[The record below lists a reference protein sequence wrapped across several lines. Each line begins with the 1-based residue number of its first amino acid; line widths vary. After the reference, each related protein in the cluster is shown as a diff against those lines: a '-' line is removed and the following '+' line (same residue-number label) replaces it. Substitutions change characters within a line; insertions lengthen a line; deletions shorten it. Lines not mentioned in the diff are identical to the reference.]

1 MKAYKAEYGMLPDSA
16 FAALGYDTVNLL
28 ANALTMAQSDNSDSI
43 ISAVLQTRSF
53 PAVTRKI
60 GYENG
65 SRIPLKSVTVVKIE
79 NGVRSAAAVITPQKV
94 PAP

>member
-1 MKAYKAEYGMLPDSA
+1 M
-16 FAALGYDTVNLL
+16 
-28 ANALTMAQSDNSDSI
+28 
-43 ISAVLQTRSF
+43 
-53 PAVTRKI
+53 TRKI

-79 NGVRSAAAVITPQKV
+79 NGVRSAAAAITPQKV

>member
-43 ISAVLQTRSF
+43 HLCSASNEELS
-53 PAVTRKI
+53 
-60 GYENG
+60 G
-65 SRIPLKSVTVVKIE
+65 SD
-79 NGVRSAAAVITPQKV
+79 QKNRL
-94 PAP
+94 